1 MIDHLEIESRII
13 FAESKEGKEQ
23 IKKYGRD
30 VEKYGN
36 FVFGIKDYCNMCLAD
51 LVEEESFGS
60 DDEANEEVKENSK
73 KANQFAFI
81 ERASQTKQFDIQDA
95 ECQTDPPPM

>member
-1 MIDHLEIESRII
+1 M
-13 FAESKEGKEQ
+13 
-23 IKKYGRD
+23 
-30 VEKYGN
+30 
-36 FVFGIKDYCNMCLAD
+36 
-51 LVEEESFGS
+51 VEEEKFGS

-81 ERASQTKQFDIQDA
+81 EKASQTKQFDIQDA